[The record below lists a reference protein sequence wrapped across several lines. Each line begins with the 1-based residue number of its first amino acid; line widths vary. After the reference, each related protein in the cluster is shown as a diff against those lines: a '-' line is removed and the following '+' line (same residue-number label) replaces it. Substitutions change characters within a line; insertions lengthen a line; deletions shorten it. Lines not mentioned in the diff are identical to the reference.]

1 MLVHQFTI
9 RGFQGLVEKN
19 TDRLWFTVGAIII
32 GAIII
37 FMYRDNV
44 GNTVKKI
51 FDKFNI
57 DIENVVAKD
66 KEINFEGEV
75 KDGYIVA
82 QVRAAYTKDDKY
94 YAPIWGKYKI
104 EDNDELTLV
113 RAASTK
119 EYIMDTW
126 DVSNADYKVDEDF
139 KNLTGDLIFPN
150 NINGKAVT
158 KTGSYLFSS
167 AKLDGNFGGGS
178 LKAVSSGLFTSI
190 NFKGEFDPGK
200 IETIGDSSFAA
211 ANFTGDFNGKNI
223 KSIGNNAFV
232 QSVFDGEFDSGA
244 IETIGDWAFR
254 AAKFTGDFN
263 GNHIKSIGSV
273 VFYDSVF
280 DGDFHMDDIEY
291 IGDVA
296 FYNSTF
302 EHGNFYGG
310 NGKIDYTRTSKAMA
324 SNEIPLTVN
333 MPFNKAR
340 FIDFHGENM
349 TYVPDRYFLHAK
361 FSGKFDAGNLIGI
374 SYMAFDDVG
383 FSDQELDLKN
393 IKYIGAFSMRRNNFI
408 GDLDF
413 KNVEAVYTL
422 AFDNN
427 KFTGDLHL
435 RNVDFRDDD
444 YSSATGYKSTG
455 LLFMNIPFKGDL
467 YLDNSLGISGGYGA
481 TFKNVYANNGRAF
494 GTDGVGVSALIS
506 GTVYFEKTEEIKQTI
521 QYMGSPFS
529 FDFGE
534 VKRIDVSFN
543 GPYTGILDLK
553 NVEYI
558 KSGAFASASFTD
570 VKNPNGIMVGSNTIG
585 LSNKTYYTHD

>member
-1 MLVHQFTI
+1 M
-9 RGFQGLVEKN
+9 VEKN
-19 TDRLWFTVGAIII
+19 TDRLWFTVGAIIV
-32 GAIII
+32 GAVII

-113 RAASTK
+113 RAAATK
-119 EYIMDTW
+119 EHLMNTW
-126 DVSNADYKVDEDF
+126 DVSNSDYKVDADF
-139 KNLTGDLIFPN
+139 KNITGDLIFPN

-190 NFKGEFDPGK
+190 EFKGEFDPGK
-200 IETIGDSSFAA
+200 IETIGDSSFSA

-223 KSIGNNAFV
+223 KSIGDNAFV
-232 QSVFDGEFDSGA
+232 QSVFDGEFNSGA
-244 IETIGDWAFR
+244 IETIGNWAFR
-254 AAKFTGDFN
+254 SSKFTGDFN
-263 GNHIKSIGSV
+263 GNHIKSIGSS
-273 VFYDSVF
+273 VFYDSLF

-296 FYNSTF
+296 FSSSTF
-302 EHGNFYGG
+302 EHGSFYGG

-324 SNEIPLTVN
+324 SNEVPSRNSIP
-333 MPFNKAR
+333 FDKAK

-349 TYVPDRYFLHAK
+349 TYVPARYFLYAK

-374 SYMAFDDVG
+374 SYMAFDNTG
-383 FSDQELDLKN
+383 FSEHELDLKN
-393 IKYIGAFSMRRNNFI
+393 IKYLGAYSLRGINFI

-413 KNVEAVYTL
+413 KNVEEAYTL

-435 RNVDFRDDD
+435 RNVDFRDVD

-455 LLFMNIPFKGDL
+455 LSFSNIKFKGDL
-467 YLDNSLGISGGYGA
+467 YLDDSLGVRLGYSA
-481 TFKNVYANNGRAF
+481 TFRNVHVNKGRAF
-494 GTDGVGVSALIS
+494 GSDGVGISAPIS

-529 FDFGE
+529 FDFGD
-534 VKRIDVSFN
+534 VKRIETSFN
-543 GPYTGILDLK
+543 GPYAGVLDLK
-553 NVEYI
+553 NIEYI
-558 KSGAFASASFTD
+558 KPGAFASANFTE
-570 VKNPNGIMVGSNTIG
+570 VKNPNGIKVEPETIR
-585 LSNKTYYTHD
+585 LSDETFYTHD

>member
-1 MLVHQFTI
+1 MLVFQFKI
-9 RGFQGLVEKN
+9 RGNQGLVEKN
-19 TDRLWFTVGAIII
+19 TDRLWFTVGAIIV
-32 GAIII
+32 GAVII

-113 RAASTK
+113 RAAATK
-119 EYIMDTW
+119 EHLMNTW
-126 DVSNADYKVDEDF
+126 DVSNSDYKVDADF
-139 KNLTGDLIFPN
+139 KNITGDLIFPN

-167 AKLDGNFGGGS
+167 TKLDGDFGGGS
-178 LKAVSSGLFTSI
+178 LKAVSSGLFTSE
-190 NFKGEFDPGK
+190 FKGEFDPGK
-200 IETIGDSSFAA
+200 IETIGDSSFSA

-223 KSIGNNAFV
+223 KSIGANAFLN
-232 QSVFDGEFDSGA
+232 SIFDGEFNSGS
-244 IETIGDWAFR
+244 IETIGVSAFFN
-254 AAKFTGDFN
+254 AKFTGDFN

-273 VFYDSVF
+273 VFYESLF

-291 IGDVA
+291 IGDMA
-296 FYNSTF
+296 FANSTF
-302 EHGNFYGG
+302 EHGSFYGG
-310 NGKIDYTRTSKAMA
+310 NGKIDYSRTSKAMD
-324 SNEIPLTVN
+324 SNELPSTVSI
-333 MPFNKAR
+333 PFNKAK

-349 TYVPDRYFLHAK
+349 TYVPDRYFLYAK

-374 SYMAFDDVG
+374 SYMALDDVG
-383 FSDQELDLKN
+383 FSDQELDLKH
-393 IKYIGAFSMRRNNFI
+393 IKYIGAYSMRRNNFT

-413 KNVEAVYTL
+413 KNVEAVYSL
-422 AFDNN
+422 AFDDN

-435 RNVDFRDDD
+435 RSVDFRQPD

-455 LLFMNIPFKGDL
+455 ILFMNIPFKGDL
-467 YLDNSLGISGGYGA
+467 YLDDSLGVSGGYGA
-481 TFKNVYANNGRAF
+481 KFRNVYANNGRAF
-494 GTDGVGVSALIS
+494 GSDGVGLSASIS
-506 GTVYFEKTEEIKQTI
+506 GTAYFEKTEEIKQRI
-521 QYMGSPFS
+521 PYMSSPFS
-529 FDFGE
+529 FDFGD
-534 VKRIDVSFN
+534 VKRIETSFN
-543 GPYTGILDLK
+543 GPYAGVLDLK
-553 NVEYI
+553 NIEYI
-558 KSGAFASASFTD
+558 KPGAFASANFTE
-570 VKNPNGIMVGSNTIG
+570 VKNPNGIKVEPETIR
-585 LSNKTYYTHD
+585 LSDETFYTHD